1 MNKCMDMP
9 MDSKQNAG
17 WLNDDWKKT
26 MQFARILSVFC
37 DHYGGVREEHLIRV
51 QVL

>member
-1 MNKCMDMP
+1 MMIE
-9 MDSKQNAG
+9 
-17 WLNDDWKKT
+17 KKL
-26 MQFARILSVFC
+26 QFARILSVFC